1 MQAKATH
8 AKHTSSPAHGP
19 GSPVRA
25 SLAAQHPDALYQF
38 VPPVACD
45 EEGYPY
51 EDSAVSE
58 GDRHFR
64 LMCDLRQAAELR
76 FEHSPAVVIRS
87 DMALY
92 FEEGS
97 RAAVVVPD
105 LFVAYVRTPGGVERS
120 YRVWEE
126 GGVPAFVL
134 EITSKDN
141 WRQDADAK
149 RRLYEDL
156 RIGEYWIIDLTGR
169 LAKPITGLRLAPDGV
184 YREIEERPSG
194 GLLSEVLGLELLMQD
209 GECRMRDPQT
219 GDVVPTFLEAHAAQ
233 REAESAQREAES
245 RRRQA
250 EAAREAAEAR
260 VAELE
265 RRLANAEGR

>member
-1 MQAKATH
+1 MH
-8 AKHTSSPAHGP
+8 AKDTTSPEQGP
-19 GSPVRA
+19 RTPVHA
-25 SLAAQHPDALYQF
+25 SLAARHPDALYQF

-58 GDRHFR
+58 GDHHFR
-64 LMCDLRQAAELR
+64 LMCDLRQAAEVR
-76 FEHSPAVVIRS
+76 FERSTAVVIRS

-92 FEEGS
+92 FEEGN

-105 LFVAYVRTPGGVERS
+105 LFVAFSQTPGGAELS
-120 YRVWEE
+120 YKVWDE
-126 GGVPAFVL
+126 GVVPAFVL

-141 WRQDADAK
+141 WRQDVGAK

-156 RIGEYWIIDLTGR
+156 GIAEYWIIDLTGR
-169 LAKPITGLRLAPDGV
+169 LAKPITGLRLGLDGA
-184 YREIEERPSG
+184 YREIEEHPAG
-194 GLLSEVLGLELLMQD
+194 VWLSEVLGVELLMLD
-209 GECRMRDPQT
+209 GECRVRDPQT
-219 GDVVPTFLEAHAAQ
+219 GDVVPTFLEAHAAR
-233 REAESAQREAES
+233 REAEAARRE
-245 RRRQA
+245 A

-265 RRLANAEGR
+265 RRLADAEPR

>member
-1 MQAKATH
+1 MQAKPTPAR
-8 AKHTSSPAHGP
+8 HTSSPGRRP

-45 EEGYPY
+45 EDGYPY

-64 LMCDLRQAAELR
+64 LMCDLRQAAEVR
-76 FEHSPAVVIRS
+76 FEQSPAVVIRS

-92 FEEGS
+92 FEEGN
-97 RAAVVVPD
+97 RAGVVVPD
-105 LFVAYVRTPGGVERS
+105 LFVAFGRTPGGAELS
-120 YRVWEE
+120 YKVWEE
-126 GGVPAFVL
+126 GAVPAFVL

-141 WRQDADAK
+141 WRQDAGAK

-156 RIGEYWIIDLTGR
+156 GIGEYWIIDLTGR
-169 LAKPITGLRLAPDGV
+169 LAKPITGLSLAPDGA
-184 YREIEERPSG
+184 YREIAEGPSG
-194 GLLSEVLGLELLMQD
+194 GRFSEVLGLELLMQD

-219 GDVVPTFLEAHAAQ
+219 GDIVPTYLEVHAAHREAEAAQ
-233 REAESAQREAES
+233 RE
-245 RRRQA
+245 A

-265 RRLANAEGR
+265 GRLAEAERR

>member
-1 MQAKATH
+1 MQAKPAP
-8 AKHTSSPAHGP
+8 AKHPASLGQ
-19 GSPVRA
+19 GSESPVRT
-25 SLAAQHPDALYQF
+25 SLAARHPDALYQF

-45 EEGYPY
+45 EEGFPY
-51 EDSAVSE
+51 QDSAVSE

-64 LMCDLRQAAELR
+64 LMCDLRQAAEVR
-76 FEHSPAVVIRS
+76 FEQSPEVVIRS

-105 LFVAYVRTPGGVERS
+105 LFVAFVRTPGGVERS
-120 YRVWEE
+120 YKVWEE

-141 WRQDADAK
+141 WRQDVGAK

-156 RIGEYWIIDLTGR
+156 GIGEYWIIDLTGR
-169 LAKPITGLRLAPDGV
+169 LAKPITGLRLGPDGA

-194 GLLSEVLGLELLMQD
+194 GRLSEVLGLELLMQG

-219 GDVVPTFLEAHAAQ
+219 GDIVPTYVEVHAAQ
-233 REAESAQREAES
+233 REAESAQREAEAAQ
-245 RRRQA
+245 REA

-265 RRLANAEGR
+265 RRLADAERR

>member
-1 MQAKATH
+1 MQAKPTPAR
-8 AKHTSSPAHGP
+8 HTSSPGRGP
-19 GSPVRA
+19 RFPHA
-25 SLAAQHPDALYQF
+25 SLAAQHPDALYRF

-58 GDRHFR
+58 GDHHFR
-64 LMCDLRQAAELR
+64 LMCDLRQAAEVR
-76 FEHSPAVVIRS
+76 FQHSPAVVIRS

-92 FEEGS
+92 FEEGN
-97 RAAVVVPD
+97 RAGVVVPD
-105 LFVAYVRTPGGVERS
+105 LFVAFARTPGGAELS
-120 YRVWEE
+120 YKVWEE
-126 GGVPAFVL
+126 GDVPAFVL

-141 WRQDADAK
+141 WRQDAGAK

-156 RIGEYWIIDLTGR
+156 GIGEYWIIDLTGR
-169 LAKPITGLRLAPDGV
+169 LAKPITGLRLGPDGV

-194 GLLSEVLGLELLMQD
+194 GRLSEVLGLELLMLD
-209 GECRMRDPQT
+209 GECRMRNPQT
-219 GDVVPTFLEAHAAQ
+219 GDIVPTYLEVHAAQ
-233 REAESAQREAES
+233 REAEAAQRE
-245 RRRQA
+245 A

-265 RRLANAEGR
+265 RRLADAERR

>member
-1 MQAKATH
+1 MQAKPPLAR
-8 AKHTSSPAHGP
+8 HTSSPRRGP
-19 GSPVRA
+19 GSPRA
-25 SLAAQHPDALYQF
+25 SVAARHPDALYQF

-58 GDRHFR
+58 GDHHFR
-64 LMCDLRQAAELR
+64 LMCDLRQAAEVR
-76 FEHSPAVVIRS
+76 FQQSPAVVIRS

-92 FEEGS
+92 FEAGN
-97 RAAVVVPD
+97 RAGVVVPD
-105 LFVAYVRTPGGVERS
+105 LFVAFVRTPGGVERS
-120 YRVWEE
+120 YKVWEE

-134 EITSKDN
+134 EITSEDN

-156 RIGEYWIIDLTGR
+156 GIGEYWIIDLTGR
-169 LAKPITGLRLAPDGV
+169 LAKPITGLRLGPDGV

-194 GLLSEVLGLELLMQD
+194 GRLSEVLGLELLMQD
-209 GECRMRDPQT
+209 GECRMRNPQT
-219 GDVVPTFLEAHAAQ
+219 GDIVPTYLEVHAAQ
-233 REAESAQREAES
+233 REAEAAQRE
-245 RRRQA
+245 A

-265 RRLANAEGR
+265 KRLADSERR